1 MKTKKFIS
9 IAVLLF
15 ASLLTA
21 TAMTQKDERV
31 AVDITIKIQ
40 AKGATTLN
48 LKKSP
53 LCQSYS
59 LGLFTAD
66 IATHIGDGSLA
77 QYFSNQKSKKYNA
90 DAKGAS
96 LLDFGFAVLPE
107 KDYTLLALAYDK
119 DGNPGVVTRTNF
131 TTPKRVP
138 VGSPKMTWQVLAL
151 GPDSVTVKF
160 TPNAD
165 IAGYALCQFET
176 GTMEKTVEAH
186 GRLMGFSNAHDM
198 IKRFSGKSYTTE
210 RTNTWRDMI
219 PNTEYDLCIA
229 PWDKNGVFLDIETVK
244 VTTLKLGGPGEA
256 SVDIRIGEFGG
267 GEDTGYY
274 QVVFYTPNDQAAL
287 HQQGR
292 ARRDRHHQ
300 DAANGRAQQ
309 SLLESIQGRQGRMEY
324 GTQHQ
329 LHRLLHRE
337 EREWRMGKA
346 EASEIHHS
354 QETVI
359 PYLLNSFNI

>member
-15 ASLLTA
+15 ASLLTT

-90 DAKGAS
+90 DTKGAS

-138 VGSPKMTWQVLAL
+138 MGSPKMTWQVLAL
-151 GPDSVTVKF
+151 GTDSVTVKF

-198 IKRFSGKSYTTE
+198 IKRFSGKNYTTE

-244 VTTLKLGGPGEA
+244 VTTLKRGGPGEA

-287 HQQGR
+287 HRDIIVTEEAINKGELDEAGIIKMLQTDEPNNPYWNQYKEDR
-292 ARRDRHHQ
+292 AVWNTEPNTNYI
-300 DAANGRAQQ
+300 AYSIAKNVNG
-309 SLLESIQGRQGRMEY
+309 
-324 GTQHQ
+324 
-329 LHRLLHRE
+329 
-337 EREWRMGKA
+337 EWGKLK
-346 EASEIHHS
+346 
-354 QETVI
+354 QVKFTT
-359 PYLLNSFNI
+359 PKKQ